1 MEGKLHYNRGVR
13 ETTSRQ
19 MRKGMIGLAVFCA
32 VGGVCRA
39 QQVLPTTFL
48 LHPEYN
54 HDGVIKGFTPI
65 YLPDF
70 SANKSAKKPA
80 HKHK

>member
-1 MEGKLHYNRGVR
+1 MQPMLNAAAKTLVAPP
-13 ETTSRQ
+13 TQ
-19 MRKGMIGLAVFCA
+19 M
-32 VGGVCRA
+32 
-39 QQVLPTTFL
+39 PTTFL